1 MIFQVWPVRV
11 LQASDRTWTG
21 KVGYA
26 RFSRTVQVV
35 CARWVM
41 LILGRDVTGQVG
53 LGETWW
59 AKLRLVE
66 SGILRICFENF
77 LGIREV
83 NE

>member
-1 MIFQVWPVRV
+1 
-11 LQASDRTWTG
+11 
-21 KVGYA
+21 
-26 RFSRTVQVV
+26 
-35 CARWVM
+35 M